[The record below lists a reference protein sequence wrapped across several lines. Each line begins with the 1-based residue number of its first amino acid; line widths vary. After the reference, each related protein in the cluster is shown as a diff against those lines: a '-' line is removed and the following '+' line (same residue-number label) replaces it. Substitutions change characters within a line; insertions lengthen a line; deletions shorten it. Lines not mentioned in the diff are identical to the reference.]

1 MVPDIANL
9 KKLSSEYLLDELRHA
24 FIASKEQ
31 IRALL
36 ISAMYVPIR
45 APGIIDRLLQAI
57 EAGNFNA
64 AVEAIQNGGG
74 SVEGTLSSMVK
85 MPTNTNTNINTKKK
99 TNKRTNT
106 NTKTKSP
113 NIVDRIIDLYMS
125 VENREVAFNLL
136 RYMIFFNNPTGL
148 LTFITSVDELFNNTP
163 PAEIN
168 TRINSLLPSCIWTAV
183 SI

>member
-1 MVPDIANL
+1 
-9 KKLSSEYLLDELRHA
+9 
-24 FIASKEQ
+24 
-31 IRALL
+31 
-36 ISAMYVPIR
+36 MYVPIR

-57 EAGNFNA
+57 EARNFNA

-85 MPTNTNTNINTKKK
+85 MPTNTNTNIKKK

-106 NTKTKSP
+106 KAP

-148 LTFITSVDELFNNTP
+148 LTFITSVDELLNNTP

>member
-1 MVPDIANL
+1 MAPYIANL
-9 KKLSSEYLLDELRHA
+9 KKLSSEYLLDELRYA
-24 FIASKEQ
+24 FSASKEQ

-57 EAGNFNA
+57 EDGNFNTA
-64 AVEAIQNGGG
+64 FEAIQNGGG

-85 MPTNTNTNINTKKK
+85 MPTNINTKKK

-106 NTKTKSP
+106 KAP

-148 LTFITSVDELFNNTP
+148 LTFITSVNELFNNTP

-168 TRINSLLPSCIWTAV
+168 TRINRLLPSCIWPAV